1 MNTLFRSLTLAVLA
15 LLPAV
20 ASAALQN
27 GKVQV
32 GIPGFEVADGVFVGE
47 GAEIHPD
54 AVITGPAALATIV
67 VTPATSKLSFRVM
80 HTPCNAPKLRPA

>member
-32 GIPGFEVADGVFVGE
+32 GMVKGTATLFD
-47 GAEIHPD
+47 
-54 AVITGPAALATIV
+54 PAAKQSALRTICLPSAV
-67 VTPATSKLSFRVM
+67 ALLDLYTVIAKNQSS
-80 HTPCNAPKLRPA
+80 LRWMV